1 MSPYPRRFFSPTSN
15 PCARCV
21 DLPLC
26 PAGAP
31 LLPYHPPHAQ
41 GTDQQRCTRAIRAMD
56 STHHCSGRETHAAR
70 LLIPLECSPARLLA
84 FEPAHPC
91 PVFLPRHCIL
101 LLKRCASS
109 PNRLVAPSRVVALP
123 RLLGFDSCAS
133 WHFVSPCLHALP
145 RGAVHVDFLLSVN
158 FLAHFMLSHSH
169 AVCTRALQ
177 PILNRSGM
185 PFSYIRAM
193 HLARFSGEHKPPD
206 PERRIAVL
214 EFA

>member
-123 RLLGFDSCAS
+123 RLLGFDLCAS
-133 WHFVSPCLHALP
+133 CHFVSPCLHALP
-145 RGAVHVDFLLSVN
+145 RGAVHIDFLLSVI
-158 FLAHFMLSHSH
+158 FLRTSCSPTLTLFAPEPYDRSSTAAACRSLTSGQCIWRVFLENISH
-169 AVCTRALQ
+169 
-177 PILNRSGM
+177 
-185 PFSYIRAM
+185 
-193 HLARFSGEHKPPD
+193 
-206 PERRIAVL
+206 RIPSVV
-214 EFA
+214 